1 MSDSNVHEQAL
12 AYCRK
17 YGLAMRTSPGKAE
30 EPALRAQLQAI
41 ADQYVALLTAMFG
54 GSFEILESES
64 REIIQIDRLDK
75 FDVTAVAAALGEIDY
90 NVEVTRLLL
99 GIDGAPVASEIHTA
113 NMRKVMTARGK
124 PAKPSYWQPADVA
137 RALREQGL
145 DTA

>member
-1 MSDSNVHEQAL
+1 MSDASVHDQAL

-17 YGLAMRTSPGKAE
+17 YGLAMRASPGKAE

-64 REIIQIDRLDK
+64 REIIQIDRLDE
-75 FDVTAVAAALGEIDY
+75 FDVTAVAAALAELDY

-99 GIDGAPVASEIHTA
+99 GIDGAAVASEIHAA
-113 NMRKVMTARGK
+113 NMRKVLTARGK
-124 PAKPSYWQPADVA
+124 PTKSADWQPADVA
-137 RALREQGL
+137 KVLREQEPG
-145 DTA
+145 